1 MLARTATL
9 TLPAHLPPLSRAL
22 VALAMVVAR
31 WDHRRRGRHALARLD
46 AHILTDIGLTPDRAR
61 DEVEKPFWRD

>member
-1 MLARTATL
+1 MSARTATL
-9 TLPAHLPPLSRAL
+9 TLPAHLPPLSQAL
-22 VALAMVVAR
+22 VAMALVVAR

-46 AHILTDIGLTPDRAR
+46 AHILSDIGLTPDRAR